1 MAATTSDVGSGVQI
15 IALERIR
22 TDSNIRELTAEDVDA
37 LAGSI
42 ALLGQIT
49 PAIVRP
55 DGDQYVLV
63 AGHKRY
69 AALRQLGETEIRA
82 EIRSAEAEHAER
94 AAENVARSQLDPY
107 QEARAVAAMLA
118 HGLSEDGAAQA
129 LGWPKA
135 RVTARMRLLELPPAA
150 QQMVG
155 NGQIALSSVEQLR
168 AIGAVSPELLDA
180 VIAYLGDGN
189 EWAAERLA
197 REPGWV
203 INAALRGGTVKVFAA
218 HLSQVDGRELAGLK
232 LGKKT
237 DALYE
242 RAGELSKQLDRYAYR
257 PTVRFAD
264 AEVDQ
269 ARAAGVTIEFEQGW
283 PLIVDRALYRELVK
297 QAIARTVAE
306 LETKV
311 AQRAAEKQT
320 SRSRGGESADP
331 LAAAR
336 SEHQRALRELGEQA
350 HGVNLDLGASL
361 LTGLAHVDPAD
372 ITVAR
377 LLVYGLL
384 GADDDNSPY
393 TQAGER
399 VARLAASGIRLV
411 IDEVRTDATKTL
423 KDGSRGR
430 LRINYGDPRSPTR
443 RSNGCGNSW
452 MALAMRA
459 IFMAGRSWSSR
470 RSSTRR
476 GWWCPPASAPRRSA
490 GGHTRTTPPRRS
502 RSSPARICRRRCASS
517 RPRSSAPTPSTP
529 ALNARPTAPAER
541 PRSPRP
547 RSPEVRSRGT
557 ASTPGSTS
565 TTSSPTRISTT
576 AHSDHGIGDGR
587 PRRRPSVP
595 RLSVTAPEKPR
606 NRRRTVHVAQT
617 RRRGR

>member
-1 MAATTSDVGSGVQI
+1 MAATTSDVGSGVQM

-384 GADDDNSPY
+384 GADHDGSPY

-411 IDEVRTDATKTL
+411 IDEFRTDATKTL
-423 KDGSRGR
+423 TDGSRGR
-430 LRINYGDPRSPTR
+430 LRIDYGDPRQPE
-443 RSNGCGNSW
+443 NAVKWLWKFLDG
-452 MALAMRA
+452 A
-459 IFMAGRSWSSR
+459 
-470 RSSTRR
+470 
-476 GWWCPPASAPRRSA
+476 RSA
-490 GGHTRTTPPRRS
+490 GDLYGRAIMVIAAEQYASRLVVPVSQRSMPIRWSTQKTDHARKALRKLVGPRL
-502 RSSPARICRRRCASS
+502 PASLRQLETAVKRAD
-517 RPRSSAPTPSTP
+517 AEY
-529 ALNARPTAPAER
+529 ARAER
-541 PRSPRP
+541 QAHDARRTAAESPSETDP
-547 RSPEVRSRGT
+547 GQDASDSVDPEV
-557 ASTPGSTS
+557 
-565 TTSSPTRISTT
+565 
-576 AHSDHGIGDGR
+576 DVDGELADEDR
-587 PRRRPSVP
+587 DE
-595 RLSVTAPEKPR
+595 LA
-606 NRRRTVHVAQT
+606 
-617 RRRGR
+617 